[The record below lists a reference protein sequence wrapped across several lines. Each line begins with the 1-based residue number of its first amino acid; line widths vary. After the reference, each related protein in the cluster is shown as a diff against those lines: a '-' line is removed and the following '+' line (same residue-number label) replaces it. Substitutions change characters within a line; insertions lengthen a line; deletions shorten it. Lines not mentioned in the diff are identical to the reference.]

1 MTSPNEQVPHRKPLS
16 EISHL
21 FLSSIRDKSSAG
33 QTRPQRIPPNGSSRG
48 PSYHTH
54 HSVDLTP
61 EEFAGV
67 SEHPAPETPPRRVPF
82 SAVLAPHLNG
92 QQVERVRQ
100 YAAHLASSGV
110 RVGLILVDA
119 SEFRLLCFEHNP
131 ELVSHPGEPDPRSI
145 QRLDPRRMSEA
156 LTELHADVDRWLLCV
171 PSPRGPEA
179 RSILKMLRHWTLLS
193 TGDPDGVVSGYRTL
207 KGLSEIAR
215 PRLTLAVLDAA
226 STLHAEKVAR
236 KLNLVCLQFLGWEL
250 TGEPPVRA
258 AESVAEH
265 SVLWCR
271 ATNDKAQLAAAPQW
285 QVLHDFID
293 AVQAGAGA
301 TSDFNESVDRDEQT
315 LSESLLGSD
324 HDEQLLETPG
334 QQATDRSSIHPAKL
348 SFSPRPGSE
357 DSPSSDAADAERHSE
372 APAMSAGVRLSD
384 SHNSDEVIDL
394 PGSAES
400 TEQLVAAVLGASN
413 RWIGSPVKP
422 PMLPSASVAVSR
434 DRRLVLLAA
443 AERGLRDLRAIAMS
457 YRWLNENQHLVAMA
471 LPQFSIDSSA
481 GVQLHLLVDHADIN
495 ADVLQPLLQS
505 GAVAVQSYRRLRWS
519 GRSGLL
525 LEAA

>member
-1 MTSPNEQVPHRKPLS
+1 MTTPNDPVPQRKPLS

-21 FLSSIRDKSSAG
+21 FLSSIRDKSSSG
-33 QTRPQRIPPNGSSRG
+33 QARPQRIPPGGSSRG

-54 HSVDLTP
+54 QSVDLTP

-67 SEHPAPETPPRRVPF
+67 SEEPAPEAPPRRVPF

-100 YAAHLASSGV
+100 YAAHLASSGG

-131 ELVSHPGEPDPRSI
+131 ELVSGPVEPDPRSI
-145 QRLDPRRMSEA
+145 QRLDPRRMTEA

-179 RSILKMLRHWTLLS
+179 RSLLKMLRHWTLLS
-193 TGDPDGVVSGYRTL
+193 TGDHDGVVSGYRTL

-215 PRLTLAVLDAA
+215 PRLTLALLDAA
-226 STLHAEKVAR
+226 STLQAEKVAR

-258 AESVAEH
+258 ADAVLEH

-293 AVQAGAGA
+293 AVQAGTDA
-301 TSDFNESVDRDEQT
+301 TDDRDESDDSDEQT
-315 LSESLLGSD
+315 LSESLHGSD
-324 HDEQLLETPG
+324 HEEQLVES
-334 QQATDRSSIHPAKL
+334 AESEISSRSTIRPAKL
-348 SFSPRPGSE
+348 SFSPEHEPDQASDPVAAEQSGST
-357 DSPSSDAADAERHSE
+357 PSMPTS
-372 APAMSAGVRLSD
+372 VRLGD
-384 SHNSDEVIDL
+384 GHDPDEVIDL

-400 TEQLVAAVLGASN
+400 PEQLVAAVLGSSG

-434 DRRLVLLAA
+434 ERRLVLLAA
-443 AERGLRDLRAIAMS
+443 AERGLRDLRSIALA
-457 YRWLNENQHLVAMA
+457 YRWLSENRRLVAMA
-471 LPQFSIDSSA
+471 LPQLAIDPSA
-481 GVQLHLLVDHADIN
+481 DVQLHLLVDHADID
-495 ADVLQPLLQS
+495 AEVLQPLLRS
-505 GAVAVQSYRRLRWS
+505 GAVCVQGYRRLLWS
-519 GRSGLL
+519 GRRGLL